1 MTTRSCPDWPDLME
15 LAPEL
20 QFLHYT
26 VAEAQLPAE
35 VLMKIPELPLGT
47 VEICADL
54 DHHVFHAAHTDSRV
68 TEALRDTHWFELE
81 EWATRGPGTA

>member
-1 MTTRSCPDWPDLME
+1 ME

-35 VLMKIPELPLGT
+35 ALMKIPEVLLGEI
-47 VEICADL
+47 EICADL
-54 DHHVFHAAHTDSRV
+54 DHHVFNAPHTDARV
-68 TEALRDTHWFELE
+68 ADALRDTHWYELS
-81 EWATRGPGTA
+81 EWATSGPGA

>member
-1 MTTRSCPDWPDLME
+1 ME

-35 VLMKIPELPLGT
+35 ALMKIPEVLLSA

-54 DHHVFHAAHTDSRV
+54 DHHVFYAMHTDPQV
-68 TEALRDTHWFELE
+68 AEALGDTHWYELR
-81 EWATRGPGTA
+81 EWAGSGPGSPSPA